1 MTLAAVCVDV
11 GPQYGIHAR
20 QMPVALLLKPL
31 QNVAIDA
38 EMNRRFARRH
48 HNACTLP
55 EFGIFLWAL
64 GASARVLSLPCAICC
79 LISVSVYLTVV
90 GFLVMLVGR
99 PCADDVN
106 RSMRVAYRAVPTG
119 HNVKLPL
126 LACRG
131 RCIPGLIPRSW
142 WSRGCGQS
150 GNLLDFVRQLFF
162 GRVE

>member
-1 MTLAAVCVDV
+1 
-11 GPQYGIHAR
+11 
-20 QMPVALLLKPL
+20 
-31 QNVAIDA
+31 
-38 EMNRRFARRH
+38 
-48 HNACTLP
+48 
-55 EFGIFLWAL
+55 
-64 GASARVLSLPCAICC
+64 
-79 LISVSVYLTVV
+79 
-90 GFLVMLVGR
+90 MLVGR

-162 GRVE
+162 GRVEVIGALHVDP